1 MSLRNK
7 SLIFV
12 TGNSKKLEE
21 VISILGSNSAF
32 KVTSQKIDLP
42 EYQGDSPED
51 IVKEKCRAA
60 VNITNG
66 PTIVEDTCLCFNA
79 LNGLPGPYIKWFLDK
94 LGHEGL
100 NKMLAGWDDK
110 SAYALC
116 TFGYSDG
123 TPDGEIKIFSG
134 RTDGMIVPARGPKNF
149 GWDPIF
155 QPTGYEL
162 TYAEL
167 PKEIKNSISHRG
179 RALQALSEYFKQE

>member
-1 MSLRNK
+1 MSLR
-7 SLIFV
+7 SRPLVFV

-21 VISILGSNSAF
+21 VISILGSNSPF
-32 KVTSQKIDLP
+32 QVTSQKIDLP
-42 EYQGDSPED
+42 EYQGDSPEE

-60 VNITNG
+60 VNITKG

-100 NKMLAGWDDK
+100 NKLITGWEDK
-110 SAYALC
+110 TAYALC

-123 TPDGEIKIFSG
+123 TPDSEIKIFSG
-134 RTDGMIVPARGPKNF
+134 RTEGTIVTARGPKNF

-155 QPTGYEL
+155 QPMGFEL

-179 RALQALSEYFKQE
+179 RALQALSDYFKQN

>member
-1 MSLRNK
+1 
-7 SLIFV
+7 
-12 TGNSKKLEE
+12 
-21 VISILGSNSAF
+21 
-32 KVTSQKIDLP
+32 
-42 EYQGDSPED
+42 
-51 IVKEKCRAA
+51 
-60 VNITNG
+60 
-66 PTIVEDTCLCFNA
+66 
-79 LNGLPGPYIKWFLDK
+79 
-94 LGHEGL
+94 
-100 NKMLAGWDDK
+100 MLAGWDDK

-134 RTDGMIVPARGPKNF
+134 RTDEMIVPARGPKNF